1 MKQEITI
8 TAPTKWSAVSLEKY
22 LKMRK
27 DMETYKDNDEA
38 IYAVLFY
45 HLCGVDAQTINK
57 LDIGTYTAI
66 QNDLA
71 SFMQKTEYPLQQFI
85 KVDGKE
91 YGFEPNLSQMAY
103 GAYVDL
109 GKYENLTI
117 DDKWHEV
124 MSILYRP
131 VKRKIGASYE
141 IETYNGVINPDIFL
155 NVDMEVHFGAL
166 GFFINLLQDCQKGIL
181 KYLRE
186 TGEIPA
192 NILTILEKSGKLTLP
207 FTPFQAETY

>member
-1 MKQEITI
+1 MKQELTI
-8 TAPTKWSAVSLEKY
+8 TVPTKWSAVSLEKY

-45 HLCGVDAQTINK
+45 HLCNVDAPTINK
-57 LDIGTYTAI
+57 LDIQTYTAI
-66 QNDLA
+66 QNDL
-71 SFMQKTEYPLQQFI
+71 SRFMQNTEYPLQQFVTI
-85 KVDGKE
+85 DGKE

-131 VKRKIGASYE
+131 VTKKIGLSYE
-141 IETYNGVINPDIFL
+141 IEKYNGVINSEQFL

-166 GFFINLLQDCQKGIL
+166 GFFTNLLQDCQKGIL
-181 KYLRE
+181 KYLKE
-186 TGEIPA
+186 TGEIPT
-192 NILTILEKSGKLTLP
+192 NILSILERSGKLTLP
-207 FTPFQAETY
+207 STHWPVEI

>member
-1 MKQEITI
+1 MKQELTI
-8 TAPTKWSAVSLEKY
+8 TVPTKWSAVSLEKY

-45 HLCGVDAQTINK
+45 HLCNVDAPTINK
-57 LDIGTYTAI
+57 LDIQTYTAI
-66 QNDLA
+66 QTDL
-71 SFMQKTEYPLQQFI
+71 SRFMQNTEYPLQQFVTI
-85 KVDGKE
+85 DGKE

-124 MSILYRP
+124 MSIL
-131 VKRKIGASYE
+131 
-141 IETYNGVINPDIFL
+141 
-155 NVDMEVHFGAL
+155 DMEVHFGAL
-166 GFFINLLQDCQKGIL
+166 GFFTNLLQDCQKGIL
-181 KYLRE
+181 KYLKE
-186 TGEIPA
+186 TGEIPT
-192 NILTILEKSGKLTLP
+192 NILSILERSGKLTLP
-207 FTPFQAETY
+207 STHWPVEI

>member
-1 MKQEITI
+1 MKQELTI
-8 TAPTKWSAVSLEKY
+8 TVPTKWSAVSLEKY

-38 IYAVLFY
+38 VYAVLFY
-45 HLCGVDAQTINK
+45 HLCNVDAPTINK
-57 LDIGTYTAI
+57 LDIETYTAI
-66 QNDLA
+66 QNDL
-71 SFMQKTEYPLQQFI
+71 SKFMQNTEYPLQQFI
-85 KVDGKE
+85 TIEGKE

-131 VKRKIGASYE
+131 LKRKIGLSYE
-141 IETYNGVINPDIFL
+141 IEAYNGVMNPDIFL

-166 GFFINLLQDCQKGIL
+166 GFFISLLQDCQKGIL
-181 KYLRE
+181 KYLKE
-186 TGEIPA
+186 TGEIPT
-192 NILTILEKSGKLTLP
+192 NILTILERSGKLTLP
-207 FTPFQAETY
+207 STHWPVEI

>member
-1 MKQEITI
+1 MKQELTI
-8 TAPTKWSAVSLEKY
+8 TVPTKWSAVSLEKY

-38 IYAVLFY
+38 VYAVLFY
-45 HLCGVDAQTINK
+45 HLCNVDAPTINK
-57 LDIGTYTAI
+57 LDIETYTAI
-66 QNDLA
+66 QNDL
-71 SFMQKTEYPLQQFI
+71 SKFMQNTEYPLQQFI
-85 KVDGKE
+85 TIEGKE

-131 VKRKIGASYE
+131 VTKKIGLSYQ
-141 IETYNGVINPDIFL
+141 IEKYNGVINSEQFL

-166 GFFINLLQDCQKGIL
+166 GFFTNLLQDCQKGIL
-181 KYLRE
+181 KYLKE
-186 TGEIPA
+186 TGEIPT
-192 NILTILEKSGKLTLP
+192 NILSILERSGKLTLP
-207 FTPFQAETY
+207 STHWPVEI

>member
-1 MKQEITI
+1 MKQELTI
-8 TAPTKWSAVSLEKY
+8 TVPTKWSAVSLEKY

-45 HLCGVDAQTINK
+45 HLCNVDAPTINK
-57 LDIGTYTAI
+57 LDIQTYTAI
-66 QNDLA
+66 QTDL
-71 SFMQKTEYPLQQFI
+71 SRFMQNTEYPLQQLVTI
-85 KVDGKE
+85 EGKE

-131 VKRKIGASYE
+131 VTKKIGLSYQ
-141 IETYNGVINPDIFL
+141 IEAYNGVINSEQFL

-166 GFFINLLQDCQKGIL
+166 GFFTNLLQDCQKGIL
-181 KYLRE
+181 KYLKE
-186 TGEIPA
+186 TGEIPT
-192 NILTILEKSGKLTLP
+192 NILSILERSGKLTLP
-207 FTPFQAETY
+207 STHWPVEI

>member
-1 MKQEITI
+1 MKQELTI
-8 TAPTKWSAVSLEKY
+8 TVPTKWSAVSLEKY

-45 HLCGVDAQTINK
+45 HLCNVDAPTINK
-57 LDIGTYTAI
+57 LDIQTYTAI
-66 QNDLA
+66 QTDL
-71 SFMQKTEYPLQQFI
+71 SRFMQNTEYPLQQFVTI
-85 KVDGKE
+85 DGKE

-131 VKRKIGASYE
+131 VTKKIGLSYE
-141 IETYNGVINPDIFL
+141 IETYNGVINSEQFL

-166 GFFINLLQDCQKGIL
+166 GFFTNLLQDCQKGIL
-181 KYLRE
+181 KYLKE
-186 TGEIPA
+186 TGEIPT
-192 NILTILEKSGKLTLP
+192 NILSILERSGKLTLP
-207 FTPFQAETY
+207 STHWPVEI

>member
-1 MKQEITI
+1 MKQELTI
-8 TAPTKWSAVSLEKY
+8 TVPTKWSAVSLEKY

-45 HLCGVDAQTINK
+45 HLCNVDAPTINK
-57 LDIGTYTAI
+57 LDIQTYTAI
-66 QNDLA
+66 QTDL
-71 SFMQKTEYPLQQFI
+71 SRFMQNTEYPLQQFVTI
-85 KVDGKE
+85 EGKE

-131 VKRKIGASYE
+131 VTKKIGLSYQ
-141 IETYNGVINPDIFL
+141 IETYNGVINSEQFL

-166 GFFINLLQDCQKGIL
+166 GFFTNLLQDCQKGIL
-181 KYLRE
+181 KYLKE
-186 TGEIPA
+186 TGEIPT
-192 NILTILEKSGKLTLP
+192 NILSILERSGKLTLP
-207 FTPFQAETY
+207 STHWPVEI

>member
-1 MKQEITI
+1 MKQELTI
-8 TAPTKWSAVSLEKY
+8 TVPTKWSAVSLEKY

-45 HLCGVDAQTINK
+45 HLCNVDAPTINK
-57 LDIGTYTAI
+57 LDIETYTAI
-66 QNDLA
+66 QTDL
-71 SFMQKTEYPLQQFI
+71 SRFMQNTEYPLQQFVTI
-85 KVDGKE
+85 DGKE

-131 VKRKIGASYE
+131 VTKKIGLSYE
-141 IETYNGVINPDIFL
+141 IEKYNGVINSEQFL

-166 GFFINLLQDCQKGIL
+166 GFFTNLLQDCQKGIL
-181 KYLRE
+181 KYLKE
-186 TGEIPA
+186 TGEIPT
-192 NILTILEKSGKLTLP
+192 NILSILERSGKLTLP
-207 FTPFQAETY
+207 STHWPVEI

>member
-1 MKQEITI
+1 MKQELTI
-8 TAPTKWSAVSLEKY
+8 TVPTKWSAVSLEKY

-38 IYAVLFY
+38 VYAVLFY
-45 HLCGVDAQTINK
+45 HLCNVDAPTINR
-57 LDIGTYTAI
+57 LDIETYTAI
-66 QNDLA
+66 QNDL
-71 SFMQKTEYPLQQFI
+71 SRFMQNTEYPLQQFVTI
-85 KVDGKE
+85 EGKE

-131 VKRKIGASYE
+131 IKKKIGLSYE
-141 IETYNGVINPDIFL
+141 IEAYNGVMNPDIFL

-166 GFFINLLQDCQKGIL
+166 GFFISLLQDCQKGIL
-181 KYLRE
+181 KYLKE
-186 TGEIPA
+186 TGEIPT
-192 NILTILEKSGKLTLP
+192 NILTILERSGKLTLP
-207 FTPFQAETY
+207 STHWPVEI

>member
-1 MKQEITI
+1 MKQELTI
-8 TAPTKWSAVSLEKY
+8 TVPTKWSAVSLEKY

-45 HLCGVDAQTINK
+45 HLCNVDAPTINK
-57 LDIGTYTAI
+57 LDIETYTAI
-66 QNDLA
+66 QTDL
-71 SFMQKTEYPLQQFI
+71 SRFMQNTEYPLQQFVTI
-85 KVDGKE
+85 DGKE

-131 VKRKIGASYE
+131 VTKKIGLSYQ
-141 IETYNGVINPDIFL
+141 IETYNGVINSEQFL

-166 GFFINLLQDCQKGIL
+166 GFFTNLLQDCQKGIL
-181 KYLRE
+181 KYLKE
-186 TGEIPA
+186 TGEIPT
-192 NILTILEKSGKLTLP
+192 NILSILERSGKLTLP
-207 FTPFQAETY
+207 STHWPVEI

>member
-1 MKQEITI
+1 MKQELTI
-8 TAPTKWSAVSLEKY
+8 TVPTKWSAVSLEKY

-38 IYAVLFY
+38 VYAVLFY
-45 HLCGVDAQTINK
+45 HLCNVDAPTINK
-57 LDIGTYTAI
+57 LDIETYTAI
-66 QNDLA
+66 QNDL
-71 SFMQKTEYPLQQFI
+71 SRFMQNTEYPLQQLVTI
-85 KVDGKE
+85 DGKE

-131 VKRKIGASYE
+131 VTKKIGLSYQ

-166 GFFINLLQDCQKGIL
+166 GFFIGLLQDCQKGIL

-186 TGEIPA
+186 TGEIPT
-192 NILTILEKSGKLTLP
+192 NILTILEKNGNLTLP
-207 FTPFQAETY
+207 YTHWPAEI

>member
-1 MKQEITI
+1 MKQELTI
-8 TAPTKWSAVSLEKY
+8 TVPTKWSAVSLEKY

-38 IYAVLFY
+38 VYAVLFY
-45 HLCGVDAQTINK
+45 HLCNVDAPTINK
-57 LDIGTYTAI
+57 LDIQTYTAI
-66 QNDLA
+66 QTDL
-71 SFMQKTEYPLQQFI
+71 SRFMQNTEYPLQQFI
-85 KVDGKE
+85 TIEGKE

-131 VKRKIGASYE
+131 VTKKIGLSYQ
-141 IETYNGVINPDIFL
+141 IEKYNGVISAEQFL

-166 GFFINLLQDCQKGIL
+166 GFFTNLLQDCQKGIL
-181 KYLRE
+181 KYLKE
-186 TGEIPA
+186 TGEIPT
-192 NILTILEKSGKLTLP
+192 NILSILERSGKLTLP
-207 FTPFQAETY
+207 STHWPVEI

>member
-1 MKQEITI
+1 MKQEIEI
-8 TAPTKWSAVSLEKY
+8 TVPTKWSAVTLEKY
-22 LKMRK
+22 LKLRK
-27 DMETYKDNDEA
+27 DLEAYKDSDEA
-38 IYAVLFY
+38 TYAVLFY
-45 HLCGVDAQTINK
+45 HLCGVGADVVK
-57 LDIGTYTAI
+57 RLDIQTYTAI

-71 SFMQKTEYPLQQFI
+71 SFMQNTEYPLQQII

-117 DDKWHEV
+117 DDKWQEV

-131 VKRKIGASYE
+131 VTKKIGLSYD
-141 IETYNGVINPDIFL
+141 IEPYNGVMNHEQFL

-166 GFFINLLQDCQKGIL
+166 GFFIDLLQDSQKGIL
-181 KYLRE
+181 KYLKQI
-186 TGEIPA
+186 GEIPTS
-192 NILTILEKSGKLTLP
+192 ILTTLEKNGNLTPLSSHWR
-207 FTPFQAETY
+207 EGI

>member
-8 TAPTKWSAVSLEKY
+8 TVPTKWSAVSLEKY

-38 IYAVLFY
+38 VYAVLFY
-45 HLCGVDAQTINK
+45 HLCGVDAPTINK
-57 LDIGTYTAI
+57 LDIETYTSI
-66 QNDLA
+66 QTDL
-71 SFMQKTEYPLQQFI
+71 SRFMQQTEYPLQQI
-85 KVDGKE
+85 ITIEGKE

-117 DDKWHEV
+117 DDKWQEV

-131 VKRKIGASYE
+131 VRRKIGLAYD
-141 IETYNGVINPDIFL
+141 IEPYNGVINHEQFL

-166 GFFINLLQDCQKGIL
+166 GFFIDLLQDSQKGIL
-181 KYLRE
+181 KYLKQI
-186 TGEIPA
+186 GEIPTS
-192 NILTILEKSGKLTLP
+192 ILTTLEKNGNLTP
-207 FTPFQAETY
+207 QS

>member
-1 MKQEITI
+1 MKQELTI
-8 TAPTKWSAVSLEKY
+8 TVPTKWSAVSLEKY

-45 HLCGVDAQTINK
+45 HLCNVDAPTINK
-57 LDIGTYTAI
+57 LDIETYTAI
-66 QNDLA
+66 QTDL
-71 SFMQKTEYPLQQFI
+71 SRFMQNTEYPLQQFVTI
-85 KVDGKE
+85 DGKE

-131 VKRKIGASYE
+131 VTKKIGLSYE
-141 IETYNGVINPDIFL
+141 IETYNGVINSEQFL

-166 GFFINLLQDCQKGIL
+166 GFFTNLLQDCQKGIL
-181 KYLRE
+181 KYLKE
-186 TGEIPA
+186 TGEIPT
-192 NILTILEKSGKLTLP
+192 NILSILERSGKLTLP
-207 FTPFQAETY
+207 STHWPVEI

>member
-1 MKQEITI
+1 MKQELTI
-8 TAPTKWSAVSLEKY
+8 TVPTKWSAVSLEKY

-45 HLCGVDAQTINK
+45 HLCNVDAPTINK
-57 LDIGTYTAI
+57 LDIQTYTAI
-66 QNDLA
+66 QTDL
-71 SFMQKTEYPLQQFI
+71 SRFMQNTEYPLQQFI
-85 KVDGKE
+85 TIEGKE

-131 VKRKIGASYE
+131 VTKKIGLSYE
-141 IETYNGVINPDIFL
+141 IEKYNGVINSEQFL

-166 GFFINLLQDCQKGIL
+166 GFFTNLLQDCQKGIL
-181 KYLRE
+181 KYLKE
-186 TGEIPA
+186 TGEIPT
-192 NILTILEKSGKLTLP
+192 NILSILERSGKLTLP
-207 FTPFQAETY
+207 STHWPVEI

>member
-1 MKQEITI
+1 MKQELTI
-8 TAPTKWSAVSLEKY
+8 TVPTKWSAVSLEKY

-38 IYAVLFY
+38 VYAVLFY
-45 HLCGVDAQTINK
+45 HLCNVDAPTINK
-57 LDIGTYTAI
+57 LDIETYTAI
-66 QNDLA
+66 QTDL
-71 SFMQKTEYPLQQFI
+71 SRFMQTTEYPLQQII
-85 KVDGKE
+85 KVEGKE

-117 DDKWHEV
+117 DDKWCEV

-131 VKRKIGASYE
+131 LKRKIGLSYE
-141 IETYNGVINPDIFL
+141 IETYNGVINPDQFL

-166 GFFINLLQDCQKGIL
+166 HFFINLLQDCQKGIL
-181 KYLRE
+181 KYLTQ
-186 TGEIPA
+186 TGEIPT
-192 NILTILEKSGKLTLP
+192 NILTILEKNGNHTLP
-207 FTPFQAETY
+207 YTHWPVEI

>member
-1 MKQEITI
+1 MKQELTI
-8 TAPTKWSAVSLEKY
+8 TVPTKWSAVSLEKY

-45 HLCGVDAQTINK
+45 HLCNVDAPTINK
-57 LDIGTYTAI
+57 LDIETYTAI
-66 QNDLA
+66 QTDL
-71 SFMQKTEYPLQQFI
+71 SRFMQNTEYPLQQFVTI
-85 KVDGKE
+85 EGKE

-131 VKRKIGASYE
+131 VTKKIGLSYE
-141 IETYNGVINPDIFL
+141 IEKYNGVINSEQFL

-166 GFFINLLQDCQKGIL
+166 GFFTNLLQDCQKGIL
-181 KYLRE
+181 KYLKE
-186 TGEIPA
+186 TGEIPT
-192 NILTILEKSGKLTLP
+192 NILSILERSGKLTLP
-207 FTPFQAETY
+207 STHWPVEI

>member
-1 MKQEITI
+1 MKQELTI
-8 TAPTKWSAVSLEKY
+8 TVPTKWSAVSLEKY

-45 HLCGVDAQTINK
+45 HLCNVDAPTINK
-57 LDIGTYTAI
+57 LDIQTYTAI
-66 QNDLA
+66 QTDL
-71 SFMQKTEYPLQQFI
+71 SRFMQNTEYPLQQFVTI
-85 KVDGKE
+85 DGKE

-131 VKRKIGASYE
+131 VTKKIGLSYQ
-141 IETYNGVINPDIFL
+141 IETYNGVINSEQFL

-166 GFFINLLQDCQKGIL
+166 GFFTNLLQDCQKGIL
-181 KYLRE
+181 KYLKE
-186 TGEIPA
+186 TGEIPT
-192 NILTILEKSGKLTLP
+192 NILSILERSGKLTLP
-207 FTPFQAETY
+207 STHWPVEI

>member
-1 MKQEITI
+1 MKQELTI
-8 TAPTKWSAVSLEKY
+8 TVPTKWSAVSLEKY

-45 HLCGVDAQTINK
+45 HLCNVDAPTINK
-57 LDIGTYTAI
+57 LDIQTYTAI
-66 QNDLA
+66 QTDL
-71 SFMQKTEYPLQQFI
+71 SRFMQNTEYPLQQFVTI
-85 KVDGKE
+85 EGKE

-131 VKRKIGASYE
+131 VTKKIGLSYE
-141 IETYNGVINPDIFL
+141 IEKYNGVINSEQFL

-166 GFFINLLQDCQKGIL
+166 GFFTNLLQDCQKGIL
-181 KYLRE
+181 KYLKE
-186 TGEIPA
+186 TGEIPT
-192 NILTILEKSGKLTLP
+192 NILSILERSGKLTLP
-207 FTPFQAETY
+207 STHWPVEI

>member
-1 MKQEITI
+1 MKQELTI
-8 TAPTKWSAVSLEKY
+8 TVPTKWSAVSLEKY

-45 HLCGVDAQTINK
+45 HLCNVDAPTINK
-57 LDIGTYTAI
+57 LDIETYTAI
-66 QNDLA
+66 QTDL
-71 SFMQKTEYPLQQFI
+71 SRFMQNTEYPLQQFI
-85 KVDGKE
+85 TIEGKE

-131 VKRKIGASYE
+131 VTKKIGLSYE
-141 IETYNGVINPDIFL
+141 IEKYNGVINSEQFL

-166 GFFINLLQDCQKGIL
+166 GFFTNLLQDCQKGIL
-181 KYLRE
+181 KYLKE
-186 TGEIPA
+186 TGEIPT
-192 NILTILEKSGKLTLP
+192 NILSILERSGKLTLP
-207 FTPFQAETY
+207 STHWPVEI

>member
-1 MKQEITI
+1 MKQELTI
-8 TAPTKWSAVSLEKY
+8 TVPTKWSAVSLEKY

-45 HLCGVDAQTINK
+45 HLCNVDAPTINK
-57 LDIGTYTAI
+57 LDIQTYTAI
-66 QNDLA
+66 QTDL
-71 SFMQKTEYPLQQFI
+71 SRFMQNTEYPLQQFVTI
-85 KVDGKE
+85 DGKE

-131 VKRKIGASYE
+131 VTKKIGLSYE
-141 IETYNGVINPDIFL
+141 IEKYNGVINSEQFL

-166 GFFINLLQDCQKGIL
+166 GFFTNLLQDCQKGIL
-181 KYLRE
+181 KYLKE
-186 TGEIPA
+186 TGEIPT
-192 NILTILEKSGKLTLP
+192 NILSILERSGKLTLP
-207 FTPFQAETY
+207 STHWPVEI

>member
-1 MKQEITI
+1 MKQELTI
-8 TAPTKWSAVSLEKY
+8 TVPTKWSAVSLEKY

-45 HLCGVDAQTINK
+45 HLCNVDAPTINK
-57 LDIGTYTAI
+57 LDIETYTAI
-66 QNDLA
+66 QNDL
-71 SFMQKTEYPLQQFI
+71 SRFMQNTEYPLQQFI
-85 KVDGKE
+85 TIEGKE

-131 VKRKIGASYE
+131 IKKKIGLSYE
-141 IETYNGVINPDIFL
+141 IETYNGVINSEQFL

-166 GFFINLLQDCQKGIL
+166 GFFTNLLQDCQKGIL
-181 KYLRE
+181 KYLKE
-186 TGEIPA
+186 TGEIPT
-192 NILTILEKSGKLTLP
+192 NILSILERSGKLTLP
-207 FTPFQAETY
+207 SSHWPVEI